1 MKFLMSRLFPAVLL
15 VTAPVA
21 HAQTKTD
28 KVVVEAAPPAAAPVQ
43 ALGAKD
49 QELVELRKQVDELKL
64 AVVGLQE
71 ELNRVPRA
79 SLDAPSG
86 D

>member
-21 HAQTKTD
+21 LAETKTD
-28 KVVVEAAPPAAAPVQ
+28 KVVVEAAPPAAPLQAP
-43 ALGAKD
+43 GAKD
-49 QELVELRKQVDELKL
+49 QELVELRKQVDELKR

-71 ELNRVPRA
+71 ELNRVPRG
-79 SLDAPSG
+79 SFDGPDG